1 MVGYNSNYLKI
12 EFSDKISETLFDD
25 LEGAIVKSKNPIFKN
40 IIDHLV
46 EEENAE
52 EELLYIFNTLMLVGL
67 ALMHSV

>member
-25 LEGAIVKSKNPIFKN
+25 LESAIVKSKNPIFKN

-67 ALMHSV
+67 ARMHSV

>member
-1 MVGYNSNYLKI
+1 MVGYNSSYLKI

-25 LEGAIVKSKNPIFKN
+25 LESAIVKSKNPIFKN

>member
-25 LEGAIVKSKNPIFKN
+25 LESAIVKSKNPIFKN

>member
-1 MVGYNSNYLKI
+1 MVGYNSSYLKI

-25 LEGAIVKSKNPIFKN
+25 LESAIVKSKNPIFKN

-67 ALMHSV
+67 ARMHSV